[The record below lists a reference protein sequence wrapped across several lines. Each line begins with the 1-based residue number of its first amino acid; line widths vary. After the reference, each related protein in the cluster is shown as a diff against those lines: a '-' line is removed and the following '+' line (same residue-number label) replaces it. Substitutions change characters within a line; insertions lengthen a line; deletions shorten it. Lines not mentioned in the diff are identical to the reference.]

1 MNCRRCNAPLN
12 RVLIDLGHQPAS
24 NAYLTTAMLEMSEVY
39 APLKTFVCEACWL
52 VQLPSY
58 HRSDE
63 LFTPNYAYFSSISP
77 GWVEHARRYVEAMI
91 QRFHLTDQDWVVEI
105 ASNDGYLLQFVNG
118 AGIPCTGIEPTAS
131 TAAAARAKGIE
142 SIERF
147 FGIELA
153 RDLVVSRGRA
163 SLTVANNVLAHVPD
177 INDFAA
183 GFAILLR
190 PEGVATFEFPH
201 LVNLIEQCQFDTIY
215 HEHYSYLSLT
225 SVSSLF
231 AAAGMRV
238 FDVEKIPTHGG
249 SLRVYLCLEE
259 AQTHPETPVVAQ
271 LLKEEDARGVST
283 AQYYQTLASRAEKIK
298 LDLVDFL
305 IAQKKSGKSVAAYGA
320 AAKGNTL
327 LNFSGIHADLI
338 DFVCDAAPSKQGH
351 YMPGSHIP
359 ILNPAALYERKPDFV
374 LILPWNIR
382 DEIVSQHGAINE
394 WGGRFVVAV
403 PELEI
408 FDREFA
414 LGKTPS
420 QGAAYGA

>member
-12 RVLIDLGHQPAS
+12 RLLIDLGHQPAS
-24 NAYLTTAMLEMSEVY
+24 NAYLTPAMLDDCEVH

-52 VQLPSY
+52 VQLPAY

-63 LFTPNYAYFSSISP
+63 LFTPDYAYFSSVSP
-77 GWVEHARRYVEAMI
+77 GWVEHARRYVEAMVS
-91 QRFHLTDQDWVVEI
+91 RFHLTEKDWVVEV
-105 ASNDGYLLQFVNG
+105 ASNDGYLLQFFKE

-131 TAAAARAKGIE
+131 TAAAGRAKGIE
-142 SIERF
+142 SVERF
-147 FGIELA
+147 FGAELA
-153 RDLVVSRGRA
+153 HELVATRGHA

-177 INDFAA
+177 INDFAE
-183 GFAILLR
+183 GFSVLLA

-201 LVNLIEQCQFDTIY
+201 LVNLIDQCQFDTIY
-215 HEHYSYLSLT
+215 HEHYSYLSL
-225 SVSSLF
+225 SVVSKLF
-231 AAAGMRV
+231 ADKGMRV

-259 AQTHPETPVVAQ
+259 AQTHPGTPAVAEV
-271 LLKEEDARGVST
+271 LREEEDRGIST
-283 AQYYQTLASRAEKIK
+283 ARYYETLAPRAEKIK

-305 IAQKKSGKSVAAYGA
+305 VSQKKAGKSVAAYGA

-338 DFVCDAAPSKQGH
+338 DFVCDAAPSKQGR

-359 ILNPAALYERKPDFV
+359 ILDPSALYERKPDFI

-382 DEIVSQHGAINE
+382 DEIVSQHDAVRE
-394 WGGRFVVAV
+394 WAGRFVVAV
-403 PELEI
+403 PRLEI
-408 FDREFA
+408 F
-414 LGKTPS
+414 
-420 QGAAYGA
+420 